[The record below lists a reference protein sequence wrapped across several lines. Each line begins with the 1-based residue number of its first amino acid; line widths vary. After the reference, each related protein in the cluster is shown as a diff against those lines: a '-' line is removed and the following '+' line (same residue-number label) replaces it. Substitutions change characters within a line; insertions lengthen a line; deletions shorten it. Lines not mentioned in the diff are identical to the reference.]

1 VKPPVRSNAFSDGVR
16 RLSAVAARPSER
28 AAVGLSQLVRTVL
41 LVLLLAGALTAW
53 ASPAAAAWP
62 VDFANTTLIDVN
74 VAPNGHIGLREGGC
88 NSVVGQAFAAL
99 AADGTPLWSVQP
111 TGDLAYIDG
120 CIGPFYDHNSNAYF
134 SGDSDANSRFGTPR
148 HLVSYD
154 ASGHLRWSQ
163 PLHYGFN
170 TRAQQSVGEPFGN
183 PGNIAEGA
191 DGSIYLIDGEDTG
204 SGGGIQTHLRG
215 FNEQTGAPG
224 MDIDLTAV
232 GGYPFGTLVQTTA
245 TGVLVGTVN
254 GARFYSYSGQLEWAH
269 DFWSLPGGQTGSV
282 GVRERTPDGGLL
294 VGASYD
300 TSSPEGNCMNGV
312 SLSNPTQPVIELHKV
327 TASGLAWTLTTPP
340 GATGTCAD
348 LLGSLIIRGTP
359 DGGAVVS
366 SDFAHPQ
373 VGRALSGVAPDGT
386 VRWTMPLDSAAVLAD
401 IRVGADGTVVLIEHT
416 TRPCAATTCGRL
428 LLRFLSATTGTP
440 NHADLTVDVPDPPS
454 QASTA
459 DPSLP
464 ALLDAHTAPG
474 RLVLGYQTSDD
485 PTFGAF
491 PGPFESVNVLP
502 VDGLGADVSFNAGA
516 APDSYGAA
524 EESQRG
530 IGAGGNSGATATHA
544 PSSVSTPPP
553 ALSYPCAPVHGSI
566 GKRLL
571 ASLRCTAIQTK
582 LEFECGFGVAKLV
595 VGPLKILEAAKTA
608 DGLYNLSKVKK
619 QFQPLA
625 RFFNDIKKAKFG
637 KHAPRGFRTG
647 AEVID
652 KLKKAKTAY
661 KVIMLLPDIAKAVS
675 KADFSEIALDMDD
688 ILGLRPCVEGIVN
701 ALE

>member
-1 VKPPVRSNAFSDGVR
+1 MGRTVKPPVRSNTFGHGAR
-16 RLSAVAARPSER
+16 RLSAVAARPSAR

-41 LVLLLAGALTAW
+41 LVLLLASALTAW

-62 VDFANTTLIDVN
+62 VDFANTTLLDVN
-74 VAPNGHIGLREGGC
+74 VAPDGHIGLREGGC

-99 AADGTPLWSVQP
+99 VADGTPLWSVQP

-120 CIGPFYDHNSNAYF
+120 CIGPFYDQNSNAYF
-134 SGDSDANSRFGTPR
+134 SGDSDATPSFGTPR

-191 DGSIYLIDGEDTG
+191 DGSVYLIDGEDTG
-204 SGGGIQTHLRG
+204 YGGGIQTHLRG

-254 GARFYSYSGQLEWAH
+254 GARFYSYSGQLEWTH
-269 DFWSLPGGQTGSV
+269 DFWSLPGSQTGSI

-300 TSSPEGNCMNGV
+300 ASSPEGNCMNGA
-312 SLSNPTQPVIELHKV
+312 SLSNPTQPVVELHKV
-327 TASGLAWTLTTPP
+327 TASGLAWTLTTQPS
-340 GATGTCAD
+340 ASGTCAD
-348 LLGSLIIRGTP
+348 LRGSVIIRGTQ

-373 VGRALSGVAPDGT
+373 VGRAVSSVAPAGT
-386 VRWTMPLDSAAVLAD
+386 LRWTVPVDSAAVLAD

-416 TRPCAATTCGRL
+416 TRPCAATICGRL

-440 NHADLTVDVPDPPS
+440 NHADLMIDVPDPPS
-454 QASTA
+454 KASTA

-485 PTFGAF
+485 PTFGAS
-491 PGPFESVNVLP
+491 PGPFERVDVLP
-502 VDGLGADVSFNAGA
+502 VTGLGSDVSFNAGA
-516 APDSYGAA
+516 ASSPPPTYAALGDSYSSG
-524 EESQRG
+524 E
-530 IGAGGNSGATATHA
+530 GNPPYEPG
-544 PSSVSTPPP
+544 STPPP
-553 ALSYPCAPVHGSI
+553 EPEPENPS
-566 GKRLL
+566 
-571 ASLRCTAIQTK
+571 SLDTCDRS
-582 LEFECGFGVAKLV
+582 
-595 VGPLKILEAAKTA
+595 EAAYGPMLDHDMGLGRMTFGACSGAVTDDFFHTNPGNPTEPKQMTWLNPGIKTVTLTIGGD
-608 DGLYNLSKVKK
+608 DGGFASVLNRCVAGPRSIWHSESFGCSKDKLLRAETTTRLSALAGKVKALTPDLRHIH
-619 QFQPLA
+619 PLSL
-625 RFFNDIKKAKFG
+625 DP
-637 KHAPRGFRTG
+637 PR
-647 AEVID
+647 
-652 KLKKAKTAY
+652 
-661 KVIMLLPDIAKAVS
+661 
-675 KADFSEIALDMDD
+675 
-688 ILGLRPCVEGIVN
+688 
-701 ALE
+701 

>member
-1 VKPPVRSNAFSDGVR
+1 MKPPVRSNAFGDRAR
-16 RLSAVAARPSER
+16 RLSAVTTRPSER
-28 AAVGLSQLVRTVL
+28 AAVGLSRSAQTVL
-41 LVLLLAGALTAW
+41 LVLLLAGGLTAW

-62 VDFANTTLIDVN
+62 VDFTNTTLTDVN
-74 VAPNGHIGLREGGC
+74 VAPDGHIGLREGGC
-88 NSVVGQAFAAL
+88 NSGVGQAFATL

-111 TGDLAYIDG
+111 SGDLAYIDG

-134 SGDSDANSRFGTPR
+134 SGDSDASVSPGSP
-148 HLVSYD
+148 HYLVSYD
-154 ASGHLRWSQ
+154 TSGHLRWSQ

-204 SGGGIQTHLRG
+204 YNGGIQTHLRG

-269 DFWSLPGGQTGSV
+269 DFWSLRGSQTGSI

-300 TSSPEGNCMNGV
+300 ASSPEGNCMNGA
-312 SLSNPTQPVIELHKV
+312 SLSNPTQSVIELHKV

-348 LLGSLIIRGTP
+348 LRGSLIIRGTQ

-373 VGRALSGVAPDGT
+373 VGGAVSGVAPDGT
-386 VRWTMPLDSAAVLAD
+386 VRWTVPIDSAAVLAD

-416 TRPCAATTCGRL
+416 TRPCAATICGRL
-428 LLRFLSATTGTP
+428 RLRFLSATTGTP
-440 NHADLTVDVPDPPS
+440 NHADMMIDVPDPPS
-454 QASTA
+454 EASTA

-485 PTFGAF
+485 PTFGAS
-491 PGPFESVNVLP
+491 PGPFERVDVLP
-502 VDGLGADVSFNAGA
+502 VTGLGSDVSFNAGA
-516 APDSYGAA
+516 APGSVGAA
-524 EESQRG
+524 EESQRET
-530 IGAGGNSGATATHA
+530 GGGGGPATYAPPSGR
-544 PSSVSTPPP
+544 TPPP
-553 ALSYPCAPVHGSI
+553 ALIYPCAPVRGSI

-571 ASLRCTAIQTK
+571 ASLKCTAIQAK
-582 LEFECGFGVAKLV
+582 LEFECGFGVAKLI

-619 QFQPLA
+619 QFRWLA
-625 RFFNDIKKAKFG
+625 KFFNGIKRAKFG
-637 KHAPRGFRTG
+637 KHAPHGFRTG

-661 KVIMLLPDIAKAVS
+661 DVIKLLPDLAKAVS
-675 KADFSEIALDMDD
+675 RADFSEIALDMDD
-688 ILGLRPCVEGIVN
+688 ILGLRPCVEGVVN